1 MIWPQNYIPLG
12 NLAWSALVAAVPVV
26 TLLGL
31 LAFWHVRAHLAA
43 IAGLLVALALAVL
56 VYHMPA
62 GLAFTSA
69 AYGAAFGLF
78 PIGWIV
84 LNAIFVYQLSVESG
98 QFAVLQHQIA
108 GFSSDRRIQA
118 LLVAFSFG
126 AFIEGA
132 AGFGAP
138 VAITAALMIGL
149 GFHPLEAA
157 KLALI
162 GNTAPVAFGALG
174 TPLLTLAKVTGLDLQ
189 QLSAMVGR
197 QLGLMSIIVPFWLVA
212 AHSGWRG
219 MLSVWPA
226 CLVSGISFG
235 ATQFLVSNFHGPW
248 LVGITSAFVSM
259 TCLVILLNL
268 WKPAQRHTEELCS
281 SQASAPDVANAGPG
295 EDDPPSAREGPGE
308 GAWKAWLPWIL
319 LSIFVFLWGL
329 PPVKDFLNHLFA
341 LNIPVPWL
349 DNNVQRM
356 PPIVSAPIPEHA
368 IFTFNALSA
377 TGTALL
383 LAGILSGLCLGFG
396 PTRLFNLYCRTLWC
410 VRTSL
415 LTIAVML
422 ALGFTTRFSGS
433 DTTLGLALAST
444 GWLFPFFSPLIGWLG
459 VALTGSDTSS
469 NVLFGNLQQVTAQ
482 RLNLPPVLMASANS
496 SGGVMGKMIDAQSIV
511 VASVATGGHPKSP
524 DAGTVL
530 RSVFWHSLALA
541 ILIGILV
548 MLQAYVL
555 R

>member
-1 MIWPQNYIPLG
+1 
-12 NLAWSALVAAVPVV
+12 
-26 TLLGL
+26 
-31 LAFWHVRAHLAA
+31 
-43 IAGLLVALALAVL
+43 
-56 VYHMPA
+56 
-62 GLAFTSA
+62 
-69 AYGAAFGLF
+69 
-78 PIGWIV
+78 
-84 LNAIFVYQLSVESG
+84 
-98 QFAVLQHQIA
+98 
-108 GFSSDRRIQA
+108 
-118 LLVAFSFG
+118 
-126 AFIEGA
+126 
-132 AGFGAP
+132 
-138 VAITAALMIGL
+138 
-149 GFHPLEAA
+149 
-157 KLALI
+157 
-162 GNTAPVAFGALG
+162 
-174 TPLLTLAKVTGLDLQ
+174 
-189 QLSAMVGR
+189 
-197 QLGLMSIIVPFWLVA
+197 
-212 AHSGWRG
+212 
-219 MLSVWPA
+219 
-226 CLVSGISFG
+226 
-235 ATQFLVSNFHGPW
+235 
-248 LVGITSAFVSM
+248 
-259 TCLVILLNL
+259 
-268 WKPAQRHTEELCS
+268 
-281 SQASAPDVANAGPG
+281 
-295 EDDPPSAREGPGE
+295 
-308 GAWKAWLPWIL
+308 
-319 LSIFVFLWGL
+319 
-329 PPVKDFLNHLFA
+329 VKDFLNHLFA